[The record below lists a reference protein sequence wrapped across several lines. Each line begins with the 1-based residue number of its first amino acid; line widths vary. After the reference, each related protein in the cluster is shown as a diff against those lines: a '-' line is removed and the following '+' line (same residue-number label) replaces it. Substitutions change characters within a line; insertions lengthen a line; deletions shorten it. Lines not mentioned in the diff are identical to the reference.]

1 MFPAGRTNPSQ
12 YPRICSSSCA
22 ARATA
27 LYPGPSVV
35 RDRVTPMLLAYVFN
49 SSSVA
54 IDVVVVLD
62 DNEDRWSREDEF
74 GETEVI

>member
-1 MFPAGRTNPSQ
+1 M
-12 YPRICSSSCA
+12 
-22 ARATA
+22 
-27 LYPGPSVV
+27 
-35 RDRVTPMLLAYVFN
+35 TPMLLAYVFN